1 MNSGWGN
8 MVTARDSVRTSAFDQ
23 NLARDTDGEKQ
34 RKCLFQTGNALPGNP
49 SIIYFMISAL

>member
-23 NLARDTDGEKQ
+23 NQARDTDGEKKTQ
-34 RKCLFQTGNALPGNP
+34 MP
-49 SIIYFMISAL
+49 ISDGQNTSW